1 MQEAEL
7 NTQIGGSHYNNMA
20 IQPVELIAMLK
31 LDFIQGSIIKYIS
44 RDKEGKRLQDLQKAK
59 HFCELGIIYGGF
71 EKQVNISSI
80 KCVSLSKHIRNYVY
94 SNNLHANSY
103 DVILFVAHNDY
114 KKAAIIINNLIE
126 ELSN

>member
-1 MQEAEL
+1 MSNALE
-7 NTQIGGSHYNNMA
+7 TQIGGNHYKA
-20 IQPVELIAMLK
+20 LPYQPIELIARLK
-31 LDFIQGSIIKYIS
+31 LDFIQGSIVKYIS
-44 RDKEGKRLQDLQKAK
+44 RDKEGNRLQDLQKAK

-71 EKQVNISSI
+71 EKQVNISST
-80 KCVSLSKHIRNYVY
+80 KCVSLGNHIRDYVN

-103 DVILFVAHNDY
+103 DIILFVAHNDY

>member
-1 MQEAEL
+1 MSETAL
-7 NTQIGGSHYNNMA
+7 NTQIGGSHYKNMA
-20 IQPVELIAMLK
+20 IQPVELIAGLK
-31 LDFIQGSIIKYIS
+31 FDFIQGSIVKYIS
-44 RDKEGKRLQDLQKAK
+44 RDKGNRLQDLQKAK

-80 KCVSLSKHIRNYVY
+80 KCVSLSRHISNYVY

-103 DVILFVAHNDY
+103 DIILFVAHNDY
-114 KKAAIIINNLIE
+114 KKAATVINNLIE

>member
-1 MQEAEL
+1 MQEAAL
-7 NTQIGGSHYNNMA
+7 NTQIGGSHYKNMV
-20 IQPVELIAMLK
+20 IQPIELTARLK
-31 LDFIQGSIIKYIS
+31 LDFIQGSIVKYIS

-80 KCVSLSKHIRNYVY
+80 KCVSLSRHIRNYVY

-103 DVILFVAHNDY
+103 DIILFVAHNDY

>member
-1 MQEAEL
+1 MNNAL
-7 NTQIGGSHYNNMA
+7 NTQIGGSHYKNMA
-20 IQPVELIAMLK
+20 IQPIELIARLK
-31 LDFIQGSIIKYIS
+31 FDFIQGSIVKYIS
-44 RDKEGKRLQDLQKAK
+44 RDKGNRLQDLQKAK
-59 HFCELGIIYGGF
+59 HFCELGILYGGF

-103 DVILFVAHNDY
+103 DIILFAAHNDY

>member
-1 MQEAEL
+1 MNNAL
-7 NTQIGGSHYNNMA
+7 NTQIGGSHYKNMA
-20 IQPVELIAMLK
+20 IQPVELIARLK
-31 LDFIQGSIIKYIS
+31 FDFIQGSIVKYIS

-71 EKQVNISSI
+71 EKPVNISST
-80 KCVSLSKHIRNYVY
+80 KCVSLGNHIRDYVH
-94 SNNLHANSY
+94 SNSLHADSY
-103 DVILFVAHNDY
+103 DIIFFVAHNDY

>member
-1 MQEAEL
+1 MNNALE
-7 NTQIGGSHYNNMA
+7 NQIGGSHYKNMA
-20 IQPVELIAMLK
+20 VQPVELIAGLK
-31 LDFIQGSIIKYIS
+31 FDFIQGSIIKYIS
-44 RDKEGKRLQDLQKAK
+44 RDKGNRLQDLQKAK